1 MNNRFWEKT
10 AGLMSMTAVFALLA
24 SSVLYVQGDEKFQ
37 QQYVDE
43 RLRNDSL
50 MGAMQNMQK
59 QIWEK
64 EQELMKKDSL
74 IDSITEAC
82 NYSSAELSNIEINH

>member
-1 MNNRFWEKT
+1 MI
-10 AGLMSMTAVFALLA
+10 AVFALLA

-82 NYSSAELSNIEINH
+82 NYSSAELSKIEINH